1 MTTSAA
7 GVLAR
12 LEVARARLHAADPV
26 IAGLID
32 RRPDYDP
39 RHRLDGIPPMDLF
52 GALVFQVTGQQLS
65 VASRRRILDRIQEM
79 FGGHLPSPAELLQAD
94 PARLR
99 QTGLSGRKISTL
111 RDLAERLTDGRL
123 NVDALSALPDE
134 QIIAELTQV
143 PGIGP
148 WTVQGALILALNRE
162 DVVLPGDLALRKAV
176 RDAYQLDHLPTPAEV
191 LAIADRWRPYRS
203 LATLYL
209 FRAGEST
216 AAVNRS
222 VPALDH
228 AKLSRCTRKAARTS
242 PGTETLHEGFARHGL
257 RQDPRKL
264 SAGVDAELFE
274 RLVQVPFDR
283 ARTDEQPRSD
293 LLIRQ
298 PFTGEPRDLR
308 LMGRQIVGRLD
319 RPLADRFARRHQ
331 LAAGTLLKCL
341 HAYRTEHLVGSAKL
355 RAGVHA
361 PALATQPFAVQQVC
375 PGELG
380 PQPRA
385 SEPLDRLT
393 VEMLGVRAL
402 A

>member
-1 MTTSAA
+1 MMNTSAA

-12 LEVARARLHAADPV
+12 LQVARTRLHAADPV

-94 PARLR
+94 PAGLR
-99 QTGLSGRKISTL
+99 QAGLSGRKISTL

-148 WTVQGALILALNRE
+148 WTVQGALILGLNRE

-176 RDAYQLDHLPTPAEV
+176 RDAYQLDHLPTPDEV
-191 LAIADRWRPYRS
+191 LAIAERWRPYRS

-222 VPALDH
+222 VPPLDH
-228 AKLSRCTRKAARTS
+228 AKNV
-242 PGTETLHEGFARHGL
+242 TE
-257 RQDPRKL
+257 
-264 SAGVDAELFE
+264 
-274 RLVQVPFDR
+274 
-283 ARTDEQPRSD
+283 
-293 LLIRQ
+293 
-298 PFTGEPRDLR
+298 
-308 LMGRQIVGRLD
+308 VG
-319 RPLADRFARRHQ
+319 
-331 LAAGTLLKCL
+331 
-341 HAYRTEHLVGSAKL
+341 
-355 RAGVHA
+355 
-361 PALATQPFAVQQVC
+361 
-375 PGELG
+375 
-380 PQPRA
+380 
-385 SEPLDRLT
+385 
-393 VEMLGVRAL
+393 
-402 A
+402 

>member
-1 MTTSAA
+1 MMNTSAA

-12 LEVARARLHAADPV
+12 LQVARTRLHAADPV

-79 FGGHLPSPAELLQAD
+79 FGGHLPSPAELLQAG
-94 PARLR
+94 PAGLR
-99 QTGLSGRKISTL
+99 QAGLSGRKISTL

-148 WTVQGALILALNRE
+148 WTVQGALILGLNRG

-176 RDAYQLDHLPTPAEV
+176 RDAYQLDHLPTPDEV
-191 LAIADRWRPYRS
+191 LTIAERWRPYRS

-222 VPALDH
+222 VPPLDH
-228 AKLSRCTRKAARTS
+228 AKNV
-242 PGTETLHEGFARHGL
+242 TE
-257 RQDPRKL
+257 
-264 SAGVDAELFE
+264 
-274 RLVQVPFDR
+274 
-283 ARTDEQPRSD
+283 
-293 LLIRQ
+293 
-298 PFTGEPRDLR
+298 
-308 LMGRQIVGRLD
+308 VG
-319 RPLADRFARRHQ
+319 
-331 LAAGTLLKCL
+331 
-341 HAYRTEHLVGSAKL
+341 
-355 RAGVHA
+355 
-361 PALATQPFAVQQVC
+361 
-375 PGELG
+375 
-380 PQPRA
+380 
-385 SEPLDRLT
+385 
-393 VEMLGVRAL
+393 
-402 A
+402 